1 MLSPVLTAPWLHM
14 ALMDIV
20 PHFSID
26 YNSFLIF
33 LTKKKE
39 RPTALLG
46 HLLIFPSCLSLLQRA
61 NRTVDCQTDGR
72 RRESHQNMILC
83 L

>member
-1 MLSPVLTAPWLHM
+1 MLSPVLIAPWLHM

-33 LTKKKE
+33 LTKKKGK
-39 RPTALLG
+39 THSLAGTLA
-46 HLLIFPSCLSLLQRA
+46 HLSIMLIPIAKS
-61 NRTVDCQTDGR
+61 
-72 RRESHQNMILC
+72 
-83 L
+83 

>member
-33 LTKKKE
+33 LTKKKRKDPQPCWDTCSSFHHAYPYCKE
-39 RPTALLG
+39 
-46 HLLIFPSCLSLLQRA
+46 LIGQWTVRQMAEGENLT
-61 NRTVDCQTDGR
+61 RT
-72 RRESHQNMILC
+72 
-83 L
+83 